1 MQLQTAMI
9 CILVVCSRC
18 SAICFQSFVFSMVV
32 SISQSFQ
39 IFSVLLIC
47 LPGCSHQEV
56 IKAAAG
62 NQSINH
68 GCPSWFIPI
77 NNSSDRCKCG
87 EPIHRPG
94 RVVLCD
100 PNTNQTLVRV
110 SYCMDYNEDDDE
122 VFVGDC
128 PYINKKGEV
137 QGMYVKFPQNVSE
150 LNPFLCSGLNR
161 TGVMCSQC
169 QEGLGTAIFSYS
181 MQCLPCMSSGLG
193 WTLYVF
199 LATFPTTILFLVV
212 LIFQCRCITSG
223 PMNAYIF
230 VSQFAVSTLNNQPSI
245 VNLLTSASFSIL
257 KVFFTISGIWNLDF
271 FRYLIPPFCVS
282 DQISPL
288 HVVALEYV
296 VAFYP
301 LLLTVIVYICIQ
313 LHARDCQVIVC
324 LCRVFCK
331 CFSSCR
337 QRWGR
342 QWNPFASLVHTF
354 AAFLLLS
361 YSKILIISL
370 RLLSY
375 TQLHLPT
382 GEVLDPPRRVL
393 HDPSLEWFGEKHLP
407 FALPAIFILC
417 IFVFLPALFLL
428 LYPMKIFQKCLGCC
442 GRRLLA
448 LHAFA
453 DVFQGCYKNGT
464 NGTRDCRYFA
474 GLYLVFR
481 IVLLPALYGGSI
493 FGFYDE
499 MVSVVCLVTASLLF
513 LLFRPYKD
521 NSWLNIW
528 DSTLSSLSAF
538 VIYCVMY
545 SKYVASVP
553 YEILEVIAALNL
565 VYLVIYVVYTLL
577 AWMKTLQ
584 ICKKKYKDR
593 LISETEEPDRLTH
606 PEDYENDK
614 EVKLLLSDDG
624 NDDPQ
629 HSKLE
634 TYPVCGNSQQ
644 KYGSI

>member
-1 MQLQTAMI
+1 
-9 CILVVCSRC
+9 
-18 SAICFQSFVFSMVV
+18 MVA
-32 SISQSFQ
+32 SISQSFLA
-39 IFSVLLIC
+39 FSVLIC
-47 LPGCSHQEV
+47 LLGCSHQEV
-56 IKAAAG
+56 IQAATG
-62 NQSINH
+62 NRSINH

-100 PNTNQTLVRV
+100 PNTNQTLVRTT
-110 SYCMDYNEDDDE
+110 YCMDYNEEDDE
-122 VFVGDC
+122 VFVGEC
-128 PYINKKGEV
+128 PFINKEGEF

-161 TGVMCSQC
+161 TGVMCSKC

-223 PMNAYIF
+223 PMNSYIF
-230 VSQFAVSTLNNQPSI
+230 VCQLAISTLNDEPS
-245 VNLLTSASFSIL
+245 VTNLFASATSFTFIL
-257 KVFFTISGIWNLDF
+257 PVVFIIYGIWNLDF

-288 HVVALEYV
+288 HVVALEYI

-301 LLLTVIVYICIQ
+301 LLLTVVVYICIQ
-313 LHARDCQVIVC
+313 LHARDCWVIVC

-382 GEVLDPPRRVL
+382 GGTLDPPMRVL

-442 GRRLLA
+442 GRRLLV

-453 DVFQGCYKNGT
+453 DVLQGCYKNGT

-474 GLYLVFR
+474 GLYLIYR
-481 IVLLPALYGGSI
+481 IVLLPAVYGGSI

-499 MVSVVCLVTASLLF
+499 IVSTVCLVTASLLF
-513 LLFRPYKD
+513 LLFHPYKGS
-521 NSWLNIW
+521 SWLNIW
-528 DSTLSSLSAF
+528 DSTVFSLYAF
-538 VIYCVMY
+538 VVFCVMY
-545 SKYVASVP
+545 SKYAASVP
-553 YEILEVIAALNL
+553 IQIIEVLSL
-565 VYLVIYVVYTLL
+565 LPLLYLVIYVVYRLV

-584 ICKKKYKDR
+584 IFKKKQR
-593 LISETEEPDRLTH
+593 NQLIPETEEPDRLTH
-606 PEDYENDK
+606 PEDYENEE
-614 EVKLLLSDDG
+614 EVKLLISDNQG
-624 NDDPQ
+624 NDYPQDPE
-629 HSKLE
+629 LE
-634 TYPVCGNSQQ
+634 TYPACGNSQH
-644 KYGSI
+644 KYGSV

>member
-1 MQLQTAMI
+1 
-9 CILVVCSRC
+9 
-18 SAICFQSFVFSMVV
+18 MVV
-32 SISQSFQ
+32 SIDSVLV
-39 IFSVLLIC
+39 FSALLIC
-47 LPGCSHQEV
+47 LPGCSYSHQEV
-56 IKAAAG
+56 VHTAAG
-62 NQSINH
+62 NKSINH
-68 GCPSWFIPI
+68 GCQSWFIPI

-87 EPIHRPG
+87 ESIHRLG

-100 PNTNQTLVRV
+100 PNTNQTLVEI
-110 SYCMDYNEDDDE
+110 SHCMGYNEEDDE
-122 VFVGDC
+122 VFVGGC
-128 PYINKKGEV
+128 PFINKKAEV

-169 QEGLGTAIFSYS
+169 QEGLGTTIFSYS

-230 VSQFAVSTLNNQPSI
+230 VCQLVVSI
-245 VNLLTSASFSIL
+245 VNSHLDTVNLFTGASFSFIL
-257 KVFFTISGIWNLDF
+257 RVLYTIYGIWNLDF
-271 FRYLIPPFCVS
+271 FRSLIPPFCVS
-282 DQISPL
+282 DQIGPL
-288 HVVALEYV
+288 HVITLEYV

-313 LHARDCQVIVC
+313 LHARDFWVIVC

-337 QRWGR
+337 ERWGR
-342 QWNPFASLVHTF
+342 QWDPFASLIHTF

-361 YSKILIISL
+361 YCKILIVSL
-370 RLLSY
+370 QLLSY

-382 GEVLDPPRRVL
+382 GGTISPPMRMF

-442 GRRLLA
+442 GRRLLV

-474 GLYLVFR
+474 GLYIVLR
-481 IVLLPALYGGSI
+481 IVLLPELFDGAIPVGKTYHGMLAVI
-493 FGFYDE
+493 
-499 MVSVVCLVTASLLF
+499 CLVTASILF
-513 LLFRPYKD
+513 LLFHPYKD
-521 NSWLNIW
+521 SLWLINIW
-528 DSTLSSLSAF
+528 DSIAFSLFAF
-538 VIYCVMY
+538 VVFSINY

-553 YEILEVIAALNL
+553 IQIVELIGVVPL
-565 VYLVIYVVYTLL
+565 VYLVMYVIYRLV
-577 AWMKTLQ
+577 AWMKTRQ
-584 ICKKKYKDR
+584 ICKKKHKDE
-593 LISETEEPDRLTH
+593 LIPESEEPGRLTH
-606 PEDYENDK
+606 PEDYE
-614 EVKLLLSDDG
+614 EVKLLLSDDQG
-624 NDDPQ
+624 NDHPQDPEV
-629 HSKLE
+629 K

-644 KYGSI
+644 KYGSV

>member
-1 MQLQTAMI
+1 M
-9 CILVVCSRC
+9 
-18 SAICFQSFVFSMVV
+18 MVV
-32 SISQSFQ
+32 SIGQSFLVPV
-39 IFSVLLIC
+39 FSVLIC
-47 LPGCSHQEV
+47 LPGCSYSHQEV
-56 IKAAAG
+56 HAAAG
-62 NQSINH
+62 NQTINH

-77 NNSSDRCKCG
+77 SNSSDRCKCG

-100 PNTNQTLVRV
+100 PNTNLTLVQT
-110 SYCMDYNEDDDE
+110 SYCMDYYEEND
-122 VFVGDC
+122 VVIVADC
-128 PYINKKGEV
+128 PFVNKKAEV

-150 LNPFLCSGLNR
+150 LNSFLCSEFNR

-169 QEGLGTAIFSYS
+169 QKGLGTAIFSYS
-181 MQCLPCMSSGLG
+181 MQCLPCMRSDLG
-193 WTLYVF
+193 WTLYVL

-223 PMNAYIF
+223 PINSYIF
-230 VSQFAVSTLNNQPSI
+230 VCQLEVSTLNNLPSVI
-245 VNLLTSASFSIL
+245 NLLAGASFSIL
-257 KVFFTISGIWNLDF
+257 KIFYTVSGIWNLDF

-288 HVVALEYV
+288 HIITLEYI

-301 LLLTVIVYICIQ
+301 LLLTIIVYICIQ
-313 LHARDCQVIVC
+313 LHARDCWVIVT
-324 LCRVFCK
+324 LCKVFCK
-331 CFSSCR
+331 CFSSCK

-342 QWNPFASLVHTF
+342 KWDPFASLVHTF

-361 YSKILIISL
+361 YSKILIVSL

-382 GEVLDPPRRVL
+382 GGTLDPPRRVL

-428 LYPMKIFQKCLGCC
+428 LYPMKVFQKCLGCC

-453 DVFQGCYKNGT
+453 DVLQGCYKNGT

-474 GLYLVFR
+474 GLYLVLR

-499 MVSVVCLVTASLLF
+499 MVSTVCLVTASLLF
-513 LLFRPYKD
+513 LLFHPYKD
-521 NSWLNIW
+521 SSWLNIW
-528 DSTLSSLSAF
+528 DSTAFSLSAF
-538 VIYCVMY
+538 IVFCVMY
-545 SKYVASVP
+545 SKYTAFVP
-553 YEILEVIAALNL
+553 IQITEVISAVPS
-565 VYLVIYVVYTLL
+565 VYLLIYVVYRLL
-577 AWMKTLQ
+577 EWIKTLQ
-584 ICKKKYKDR
+584 IFKKKYQDQ
-593 LISETEEPDRLTH
+593 LIPETEEPDRLTH
-606 PEDYENDK
+606 PEDYVNDE
-614 EVKLLLSDDG
+614 EVKLLLSDDRG
-624 NDDPQ
+624 N
-629 HSKLE
+629 HYHKIL
-634 TYPVCGNSQQ
+634 
-644 KYGSI
+644 KR

>member
-1 MQLQTAMI
+1 
-9 CILVVCSRC
+9 
-18 SAICFQSFVFSMVV
+18 MVV
-32 SISQSFQ
+32 SINL
-39 IFSVLLIC
+39 IFISVLIC
-47 LPGCSHQEV
+47 LPGCSHSYQEV
-56 IKAAAG
+56 IQAVNG
-62 NQSINH
+62 NKSINH

-100 PNTNQTLVRV
+100 PNTNQTLVRIT
-110 SYCMDYNEDDDE
+110 YCMDYNEEEDE
-122 VFVGDC
+122 VFVGGC
-128 PYINKKGEV
+128 YFTNKQGEV
-137 QGMYVKFPQNVSE
+137 QGLYVKFPQNVSE
-150 LNPFLCSGLNR
+150 LNSFLCSGLNR

-169 QEGLGTAIFSYS
+169 QKGLGTAIFSFS

-199 LATFPTTILFLVV
+199 LATFPTTVLFLVV

-230 VSQFAVSTLNNQPSI
+230 VCQLAVSDLNNEPPI
-245 VNLLTSASFSIL
+245 VNFFASASSFSFLLRFLLSIY
-257 KVFFTISGIWNLDF
+257 GIWNLDF

-288 HVVALEYV
+288 HVITLEYV

-313 LHARDCQVIVC
+313 LHARDCWVIVC
-324 LCRVFCK
+324 LCRVFCT
-331 CFSSCR
+331 CFSSCK

-342 QWNPFASLVHTF
+342 RWDPFASLVHTF

-361 YSKILIISL
+361 YCKILIISL

-382 GEVLDPPRRVL
+382 GGTLDPPMRVL

-428 LYPMKIFQKCLGCC
+428 LYPLKIFQKCLGCC

-481 IVLLPALYGGSI
+481 IVLLPALYGGFI

-499 MVSVVCLVTASLLF
+499 MVSIACLVTASLLF
-513 LLFRPYKD
+513 LLFRPYK
-521 NSWLNIW
+521 NSSWLNIW
-528 DSTLSSLSAF
+528 DSTAFSLYA
-538 VIYCVMY
+538 VIVFCVMY
-545 SKYVASVP
+545 SKYIASVP
-553 YEILEVIAALNL
+553 IQISEVLSVVAL
-565 VYLVIYVVYTLL
+565 VYLVIYVTYKLVV
-577 AWMKTLQ
+577 WMKSLQ
-584 ICKKKYKDR
+584 ICKKKYRDP
-593 LISETEEPDRLTH
+593 LIMETEEPDRLAH
-606 PEDYENDK
+606 PEDYINEE
-614 EVKLLLSDDG
+614 EVELLLPDG
-624 NDDPQ
+624 QENHCPKDPE
-629 HSKLE
+629 LE
-634 TYPVCGNSQQ
+634 TYPACGNSQQ
-644 KYGSI
+644 KYDSV

>member
-1 MQLQTAMI
+1 
-9 CILVVCSRC
+9 
-18 SAICFQSFVFSMVV
+18 MVV
-32 SISQSFQ
+32 FISESFL
-39 IFSVLLIC
+39 IFSVLLVIC
-47 LPGCSHQEV
+47 LPECSDSRQEV
-56 IKAAAG
+56 IHAAAG
-62 NQSINH
+62 NHSINH

-94 RVVLCD
+94 RMVLCD
-100 PNTNQTLVRV
+100 PNTNQTLIRL
-110 SYCMDYNEDDDE
+110 SYCMDYNEDKDE
-122 VFVGDC
+122 VFVGAC

-169 QEGLGTAIFSYS
+169 EKGLGTAIFSYS

-199 LATFPTTILFLVV
+199 LATFPTTILFLIV

-223 PMNAYIF
+223 PMNFYIF
-230 VSQFAVSTLNNQPSI
+230 ICQLIVSTLNNQPSV
-245 VNLLTSASFSIL
+245 VNLYTSPSFSFVL
-257 KVFFTISGIWNLDF
+257 SMLVTIYGIWNLDF
-271 FRYLIPPFCVS
+271 FRYLIPPFCVN

-288 HVVALEYV
+288 HVITLEYI

-301 LLLTVIVYICIQ
+301 LLLTVILYICIQ
-313 LHARDCQVIVC
+313 LHARDCRVIVC

-337 QRWGR
+337 QRWRR
-342 QWNPFASLVHTF
+342 QWDPFASLIHTF

-361 YSKILIISL
+361 YSKILIVSL
-370 RLLSY
+370 QLLSY

-382 GEVLDPPRRVL
+382 GGTISPPRRVF

-407 FALPAIFILC
+407 FSLPAIFILC

-448 LHAFA
+448 VHAFA
-453 DVFQGCYKNGT
+453 DVLQGCYKNGT

-474 GLYLVFR
+474 GLYLLLR
-481 IVLLPALYGGSI
+481 IVILPAVYGSSV

-499 MVSVVCLVTASLLF
+499 MVSTVCLVTASLLF
-513 LLFRPYKD
+513 LLFRPYK
-521 NSWLNIW
+521 NSSWLNIW
-528 DSTLSSLSAF
+528 DSIAFSLLAF
-538 VIYCVMY
+538 VLFCIMY

-553 YEILEVIAALNL
+553 TQTTEVLGVVPL
-565 VYLVIYVVYTLL
+565 VYMIIYVMYRLVV
-577 AWMKTLQ
+577 WMKTLQ
-584 ICKKKYKDR
+584 ICKKKQR
-593 LISETEEPDRLTH
+593 NQLILESEEPDRLAH
-606 PEDYENDK
+606 PEDYENEE
-614 EVKLLLSDDG
+614 EVKLLISDDQG
-624 NDDPQ
+624 TDYPQ
-629 HSKLE
+629 HAKLE
-634 TYPVCGNSQQ
+634 TYPACGNSQK
-644 KYGSI
+644 KYGSV

>member
-1 MQLQTAMI
+1 M
-9 CILVVCSRC
+9 
-18 SAICFQSFVFSMVV
+18 
-32 SISQSFQ
+32 SIIQV
-39 IFSVLLIC
+39 FSVLLVC
-47 LPGCSHQEV
+47 WPGCSHQEV
-56 IKAAAG
+56 IHATSE

-77 NNSSDRCKCG
+77 SNSSDQCKCG
-87 EPIHRPG
+87 EPVHRPG

-100 PNTNQTLVRV
+100 PNTNHTLVQI
-110 SYCMDYNEDDDE
+110 SYCMDYNEEDDE
-122 VFVGDC
+122 VFVGAC
-128 PYINKKGEV
+128 SSINKKGEV
-137 QGMYVKFPQNVSE
+137 QGLYVKFPQNVSE

-161 TGVMCSQC
+161 TGVMCGQC
-169 QEGLGTAIFSYS
+169 KEGLGTAIFSYS

-193 WTLYVF
+193 WILYVF
-199 LATFPTTILFLVV
+199 LATFPTTIFFLVV

-223 PMNAYIF
+223 PMNAYICAC
-230 VSQFAVSTLNNQPSI
+230 QFAVSTLNSEPSI
-245 VNLLTSASFSIL
+245 INLFTSSSFSIL
-257 KVFFTISGIWNLDF
+257 KVLLTISGIWNLDF

-282 DQISPL
+282 DHISPL
-288 HVVALEYV
+288 HIVALEYI

-301 LLLTVIVYICIQ
+301 LLLTVVVYICIQ
-313 LHARDCQVIVC
+313 LHARDCWVIVC

-342 QWNPFASLVHTF
+342 QWDPSASLVHTF

-361 YSKILIISL
+361 YCKILIISL

-382 GEVLDPPRRVL
+382 GGTISPPRRVL

-442 GRRLLA
+442 GRRMLA

-474 GLYLVFR
+474 GLYLIFR
-481 IVLLPALYGGSI
+481 IVFLPALYGGSI

-521 NSWLNIW
+521 NAWLNIW
-528 DSTLSSLSAF
+528 DSTVFSLSAF
-538 VIYCVMY
+538 VIYCLMY

-553 YEILEVIAALNL
+553 IEIMEVIAALLL
-565 VYLVIYVVYTLL
+565 VYLVFYVVYTLL

-584 ICKKKYKDR
+584 IFKKKYKDH
-593 LISETEEPDRLTH
+593 LVSETEEPDRLTH

-614 EVKLLLSDDG
+614 EVRLLLSNDG
-624 NDDPQ
+624 NDYPQ
-629 HSKLE
+629 DSKVE

-644 KYGSI
+644 KYGSV

>member
-1 MQLQTAMI
+1 M
-9 CILVVCSRC
+9 VVFIESVL
-18 SAICFQSFVFSMVV
+18 VFSA
-32 SISQSFQ
+32 
-39 IFSVLLIC
+39 LLIC
-47 LPGCSHQEV
+47 LPGCSYSHQEV
-56 IKAAAG
+56 IHTAAG
-62 NQSINH
+62 NKSINH
-68 GCPSWFIPI
+68 GCPPWFIPI

-100 PNTNQTLVRV
+100 PNTNQTLVRI
-110 SYCMDYNEDDDE
+110 SYCMDYNEEDDE
-122 VFVGDC
+122 VFVGEC
-128 PYINKKGEV
+128 PFTNKKAEV

-169 QEGLGTAIFSYS
+169 QEGLGTTIFSYS

-230 VSQFAVSTLNNQPSI
+230 VCQLVVSI
-245 VNLLTSASFSIL
+245 VNSHLDTVNLFTGASFSFIL
-257 KVFFTISGIWNLDF
+257 RVLYAIYGIWNLDF
-271 FRYLIPPFCVS
+271 FRSLIPPFCVS
-282 DQISPL
+282 DQIGPL
-288 HVVALEYV
+288 HVIILEYV

-313 LHARDCQVIVC
+313 LHARDCWLIVC

-342 QWNPFASLVHTF
+342 QWDPFASLIHTF

-361 YSKILIISL
+361 YCKILIISL
-370 RLLSY
+370 QLLSY

-382 GEVLDPPRRVL
+382 GGTISPPMRVY

-407 FALPAIFILC
+407 FVLPAIFILC

-474 GLYLVFR
+474 GLYIVLR
-481 IVLLPALYGGSI
+481 IVLLPELFDGAIPVGKTYHGMLAVI
-493 FGFYDE
+493 
-499 MVSVVCLVTASLLF
+499 CLVTASILF

-521 NSWLNIW
+521 SLWRINIW
-528 DSTLSSLSAF
+528 DSIAFSLFAF
-538 VIYCVMY
+538 VVFSINY

-553 YEILEVIAALNL
+553 IQIVELIG
-565 VYLVIYVVYTLL
+565 VVPCNVCDIQTGG
-577 AWMKTLQ
+577 M
-584 ICKKKYKDR
+584 D
-593 LISETEEPDRLTH
+593 
-606 PEDYENDK
+606 EDS
-614 EVKLLLSDDG
+614 SDM
-624 NDDPQ
+624 
-629 HSKLE
+629 
-634 TYPVCGNSQQ
+634 
-644 KYGSI
+644 

>member
-1 MQLQTAMI
+1 MI
-9 CILVVCSRC
+9 AAQHFIVMRNRSP
-18 SAICFQSFVFSMVV
+18 AFSMIV
-32 SISQSFQ
+32 SISESVL

-47 LPGCSHQEV
+47 LSGHSYSRQEV
-56 IKAAAG
+56 IHAEAG
-62 NQSINH
+62 NGSINH

-87 EPIHRPG
+87 EPINRPG

-100 PNTNQTLVRV
+100 PNTNQTLVWIT
-110 SYCMDYNEDDDE
+110 YCMDYNEEDDE
-122 VFVGDC
+122 VFVGEC
-128 PYINKKGEV
+128 SFINKKREV
-137 QGMYVKFPQNVSE
+137 QGMFVKFPQNVSE

-161 TGVMCSQC
+161 NGVMCSQC

-212 LIFQCRCITSG
+212 LIFQCSCITSG
-223 PMNAYIF
+223 PMNFYIF
-230 VSQFAVSTLNNQPSI
+230 TCQLAVSTLNNLPSV
-245 VNLLTSASFSIL
+245 VNIYASPSFSFVLSIL
-257 KVFFTISGIWNLDF
+257 VTIYGIWNLDV

-288 HVVALEYV
+288 QVIALEYV

-313 LHARDCQVIVC
+313 LHARDCRVIVC

-342 QWNPFASLVHTF
+342 QWDPFASLIHTF

-370 RLLSY
+370 QLLNC
-375 TQLHLPT
+375 TELHLPT
-382 GEVLDPPRRVL
+382 GGTISPPRRVL

-453 DVFQGCYKNGT
+453 DVLQGCYKNGT

-481 IVLLPALYGGSI
+481 IVLLPALYGGSV
-493 FGFYDE
+493 FGTYRG

-513 LLFRPYKD
+513 LLFRPYK
-521 NSWLNIW
+521 NSSWLNIW
-528 DSTLSSLSAF
+528 DSIGFSLFAF
-538 VIYCVMY
+538 IVFCIMY
-545 SKYVASVP
+545 SKYVVSVP
-553 YEILEVIAALNL
+553 VQITEVITVVPL
-565 VYLVIYVVYTLL
+565 VYIIIYVMYRLVV
-577 AWMKTLQ
+577 WMKTLR
-584 ICKKKYKDR
+584 ICKKKQR
-593 LISETEEPDRLTH
+593 NQLIPESEEPDRLAH
-606 PEDYENDK
+606 PEDYEHD
-614 EVKLLLSDDG
+614 EVKLLLPDDQG
-624 NDDPQ
+624 NHYPKDPE
-629 HSKLE
+629 LE
-634 TYPVCGNSQQ
+634 TYPACGNSQQ
-644 KYGSI
+644 KYGSV

>member
-1 MQLQTAMI
+1 MQFA
-9 CILVVCSRC
+9 
-18 SAICFQSFVFSMVV
+18 FSMVV
-32 SISQSFQ
+32 SVSESFL
-39 IFSVLLIC
+39 IFSVLIC
-47 LPGCSHQEV
+47 LPRCSDSRQDV
-56 IKAAAG
+56 IQAAAG
-62 NQSINH
+62 NKRINH

-100 PNTNQTLVRV
+100 PNTNQTLVWIT
-110 SYCMDYNEDDDE
+110 YCMDYNKDKDE
-122 VFVGDC
+122 VFVGEC
-128 PYINKKGEV
+128 PFINKKGKF

-169 QEGLGTAIFSYS
+169 QQGLGTSIFSYS

-223 PMNAYIF
+223 PMTFYIF
-230 VSQFAVSTLNNQPSI
+230 ACQLIVSALNTQPSL
-245 VNLLTSASFSIL
+245 VNLLANGSPISFIL
-257 KVFFTISGIWNLDF
+257 MVLLTICGIWNLDF

-301 LLLTVIVYICIQ
+301 LLLTIIVYICIQ

-324 LCRVFCK
+324 LCQVFCK

-342 QWNPFASLVHTF
+342 QWDPSASLIHTF

-370 RLLSY
+370 QLLSY
-375 TQLHLPT
+375 TRLHFPT
-382 GEVLDPPRRVL
+382 EGTISPPRRVF

-453 DVFQGCYKNGT
+453 DVLQGCYKNGT
-464 NGTRDCRYFA
+464 NGTRDCWYFA
-474 GLYLVFR
+474 GLYLVLR
-481 IVLLPALYGGSI
+481 IVILPALYGGSI

-499 MVSVVCLVTASLLF
+499 MVSTVCLVTASLLF
-513 LLFRPYKD
+513 LLFRPYK
-521 NSWLNIW
+521 NSSWLNIW
-528 DSTLSSLSAF
+528 DSIAFSLYAF
-538 VIYCVMY
+538 VVFCIMY
-545 SKYVASVP
+545 SKFVASVP
-553 YEILEVIAALNL
+553 VQIIEMIGALPS
-565 VYLVIYVVYTLL
+565 VYAIIYVIYRLVV
-577 AWMKTLQ
+577 WMKTLQ
-584 ICKKKYKDR
+584 ICKKKHRDE
-593 LISETEEPDRLTH
+593 LIPETEEPDRLTH
-606 PEDYENDK
+606 PEDYEND
-614 EVKLLLSDDG
+614 EGKLLLFDNQG
-624 NDDPQ
+624 NNYPQ
-629 HSKLE
+629 DANLE
-634 TYPVCGNSQQ
+634 TYPACGNSQQ
-644 KYGSI
+644 NYGSV

>member
-1 MQLQTAMI
+1 MELGQLSDFLRRLGVRQRTVCAAYGNCIKMQSSHAIALPLLS
-9 CILVVCSRC
+9 ILCGNFRRSP
-18 SAICFQSFVFSMVV
+18 AFSMVV
-32 SISQSFQ
+32 SISESVLVL
-39 IFSVLLIC
+39 SVLLIC
-47 LPGCSHQEV
+47 LPRCSYSYRKV
-56 IKAAAG
+56 IHAAAE
-62 NQSINH
+62 NHSINH

-77 NNSSDRCKCG
+77 NNNSDRCKCG

-100 PNTNQTLVRV
+100 PTTNQTLVRTT
-110 SYCMDYNEDDDE
+110 YCMDYNKDKNE
-122 VFVGDC
+122 VFIGEC
-128 PYINKKGEV
+128 YFNKKGEV
-137 QGMYVKFPQNVSE
+137 QEIYVKFPQNVSE

-223 PMNAYIF
+223 PMNFYVF
-230 VSQFAVSTLNNQPSI
+230 VCQLIVSTLNNQPSI
-245 VNLLTSASFSIL
+245 VKLFANGSFSL
-257 KVFFTISGIWNLDF
+257 FLRVLFTVYGIWNLDF

-288 HVVALEYV
+288 HVITLEYIM
-296 VAFYP
+296 AFYP

-313 LHARDCQVIVC
+313 LHVRGCQAIVC

-342 QWNPFASLVHTF
+342 QWDPFASLIHTF

-370 RLLSY
+370 QLLSY

-382 GEVLDPPRRVL
+382 GETISPPRRVL

-417 IFVFLPALFLL
+417 LFVFLPALFLL

-442 GRRLLA
+442 GRRLLV

-474 GLYLVFR
+474 GLYLVLR
-481 IVLLPALYGGSI
+481 IVLLPALYSI

-499 MVSVVCLVTASLLF
+499 IVLIVCLVTASLLF
-513 LLFRPYKD
+513 LLFCPYKD
-521 NSWLNIW
+521 SSWLNVW
-528 DSTLSSLSAF
+528 DSIAFSLYAF
-538 VIYCVMY
+538 VVFCVLY
-545 SKYVASVP
+545 SKFVASVP
-553 YEILEVIAALNL
+553 VQITEVLSVVPL
-565 VYLVIYVVYTLL
+565 VYLLIYVIYRLVV
-577 AWMKTLQ
+577 WMKTLQ
-584 ICKKKYKDR
+584 ICKKKHRYEFIPD
-593 LISETEEPDRLTH
+593 SEEPDRLTH
-606 PEDYENDK
+606 PENY
-614 EVKLLLSDDG
+614 VARF
-624 NDDPQ
+624 
-629 HSKLE
+629 
-634 TYPVCGNSQQ
+634 
-644 KYGSI
+644 

>member
-1 MQLQTAMI
+1 
-9 CILVVCSRC
+9 
-18 SAICFQSFVFSMVV
+18 MVV
-32 SISQSFQ
+32 SISE
-39 IFSVLLIC
+39 SVLVLSVLIC
-47 LPGCSHQEV
+47 LSGCSYSHQDV
-56 IKAAAG
+56 IHAAAG
-62 NQSINH
+62 NKSINH

-94 RVVLCD
+94 KVVLCD
-100 PNTNQTLVRV
+100 PNTNQTLVRIT
-110 SYCMDYNEDDDE
+110 YCMDYNEDKDE
-122 VFVGDC
+122 VFVGEC
-128 PYINKKGEV
+128 PFINKKAEI

-169 QEGLGTAIFSYS
+169 QVGLGTAIFSYS

-193 WTLYVF
+193 WTLYMF

-223 PMNAYIF
+223 PMNFYILTC
-230 VSQFAVSTLNNQPSI
+230 QLIVSTLNNQPSVVSIFASTSSISII
-245 VNLLTSASFSIL
+245 VWALVSI
-257 KVFFTISGIWNLDF
+257 FYGIWNLDF

-288 HVVALEYV
+288 HAITFEYI

-313 LHARDCQVIVC
+313 LHARDCRVIVC

-331 CFSSCR
+331 RFSSCR

-342 QWNPFASLVHTF
+342 QCDPFASLIHTF
-354 AAFLLLS
+354 ATFLLLS
-361 YSKILIISL
+361 YSKVLIISL
-370 RLLSY
+370 QLLSY
-375 TQLHLPT
+375 THLHLPT
-382 GEVLDPPRRVL
+382 GGTISPPMRVL

-453 DVFQGCYKNGT
+453 DVFQGSYKNGT

-474 GLYLVFR
+474 GLYLVLR

-499 MVSVVCLVTASLLF
+499 MVSTVCLVTASLLF
-513 LLFRPYKD
+513 LLFRPYK
-521 NSWLNIW
+521 NSSWLNIW
-528 DSTLSSLSAF
+528 DSIAFALFAF
-538 VIYCVMY
+538 VVFCIMY

-553 YEILEVIAALNL
+553 AQTIEVFSVVPP
-565 VYLVIYVVYTLL
+565 VYMIIYVIYRLVV
-577 AWMKTLQ
+577 WMKTLQ
-584 ICKKKYKDR
+584 ICKKKQR
-593 LISETEEPDRLTH
+593 NQLIPETEEPDRLTH
-606 PEDYENDK
+606 PEDYEQD
-614 EVKLLLSDDG
+614 EDIYLLRPDDQG
-624 NDDPQ
+624 NHHPQDPE
-629 HSKLE
+629 LE
-634 TYPVCGNSQQ
+634 TYPACGNSQQ
-644 KYGSI
+644 KYGSV

>member
-1 MQLQTAMI
+1 
-9 CILVVCSRC
+9 
-18 SAICFQSFVFSMVV
+18 MVV
-32 SISQSFQ
+32 SISE
-39 IFSVLLIC
+39 SVLVLSVLIC
-47 LPGCSHQEV
+47 LSGCSYSHQDV
-56 IKAAAG
+56 IHAAAG
-62 NQSINH
+62 NKSINH

-94 RVVLCD
+94 KVVLCD
-100 PNTNQTLVRV
+100 PNTNQTLVRIT
-110 SYCMDYNEDDDE
+110 YCMDYNEDKDE
-122 VFVGDC
+122 VFVGEC
-128 PYINKKGEV
+128 PFINKKAEI

-169 QEGLGTAIFSYS
+169 QVGLGTAIFSYS

-193 WTLYVF
+193 WTLYMF

-223 PMNAYIF
+223 PMNFYILTC
-230 VSQFAVSTLNNQPSI
+230 QLIVSTLNNQPSVVSI
-245 VNLLTSASFSIL
+245 FASTSSFSIIVWAL
-257 KVFFTISGIWNLDF
+257 VSIFYGIWNLDF

-288 HVVALEYV
+288 HAITLEYI

-313 LHARDCQVIVC
+313 LHARDCRVIVC

-331 CFSSCR
+331 RFSSCR

-342 QWNPFASLVHTF
+342 QWDPLASLIHTF

-361 YSKILIISL
+361 YSKVLIISL
-370 RLLSY
+370 QLLSY
-375 TQLHLPT
+375 THLHLPT
-382 GEVLDPPRRVL
+382 GGTISPPMRVL

-417 IFVFLPALFLL
+417 VFVFLPALFLL

-453 DVFQGCYKNGT
+453 DVFQGSYKNGT

-474 GLYLVFR
+474 GLYLVLR

-499 MVSVVCLVTASLLF
+499 MVSTVCLVTASLLF
-513 LLFRPYKD
+513 LLFRPYK
-521 NSWLNIW
+521 NSSWLNIW
-528 DSTLSSLSAF
+528 DSIAFALFAF
-538 VIYCVMY
+538 VVFCIMY

-553 YEILEVIAALNL
+553 AQTIEVFSVVPP
-565 VYLVIYVVYTLL
+565 VYMIIYVIYRLVV
-577 AWMKTLQ
+577 WMKTLQ
-584 ICKKKYKDR
+584 ICKKKQR
-593 LISETEEPDRLTH
+593 NQLIPETEEPDRLTH
-606 PEDYENDK
+606 PEDYEQD
-614 EVKLLLSDDG
+614 EDIYLIRPDDQG
-624 NDDPQ
+624 NHYPQDPE
-629 HSKLE
+629 LE
-634 TYPVCGNSQQ
+634 TYPACGNSQQ
-644 KYGSI
+644 KYGSV